1 MPILLPLLAPLNLF
15 FLVQIGYCPQFD
27 ALLEFLTVREH
38 LQLYARIK
46 AVPEINL
53 NDVGEH
59 FISHSVIPSHY
70 EDVYPFLHLLISDL
84 INLFDYVD
92 RLSMRN

>member
-1 MPILLPLLAPLNLF
+1 M
-15 FLVQIGYCPQFD
+15 QIGYCPQFD

-46 AVPEINL
+46 AVPDINL

-59 FISHSVIPSHY
+59 FNPFSDAFY
-70 EDVYPFLHLLISDL
+70 EGILPIVSLAY
-84 INLFDYVD
+84 
-92 RLSMRN
+92 M